1 MHFGAVQEFQGLN
14 FTTHVRSETNIAAV
28 VGRNGAGKT
37 RLLQAIAEHKVEVF
51 VNGAAVSAGESRLHR
66 LSELQP
72 GLSFNFDLVEH
83 KEQRLQA
90 IALYNNH
97 KGKFDIDPQ
106 RSIAAI
112 GGQGHGGRMR
122 VNIHHVARAVSRAS
136 KVTDK
141 NVNELDDSD
150 VGDYFSGTDFV
161 DMGSL
166 NVTGTVRAYVERLD
180 QNKQN
185 DYRNHEYGE
194 NNRHLTSEQFR
205 ARFGPPPWE
214 LLNEVLRNVLDG
226 RYQFEVPVLSNI
238 AGYNGKLIRV
248 EDGLTVQPAWLS
260 SGEKVLMWLCLSMY
274 TTDAGSAA
282 QPPKLLLL
290 DEPDSALHPQMVQK
304 LHMVL
309 KRIVDTFGC
318 GILFTTHSPT
328 SVALFNAGPIWQV
341 AERSIVEVEKDV
353 AIADLLVGLDQVS
366 IHYAR
371 CKQVYVESHKDED
384 VYTEL
389 FTYLRRWNTGVSAHI
404 ALSFI
409 PAAPKLARENVRHI
423 LKAHLGDIDP
433 DKSEA
438 FIQALNGQGDCAQV
452 IGAVQALNSEDGVPV
467 HGIIDWDLT
476 NEPLGRIRVLG
487 QGLFYNIESAVL
499 NPLSLGIYLLQNFR
513 GKIRPSDYGLTEG
526 FDLPSLYSDTTYWQ
540 SIADGVMRQTLGV
553 ADVNHDINCAFLSG
567 GHVSLDHRYAHM
579 NGHDLETRLRQP
591 GAYPFLKAV
600 NKRPTL
606 LMDVVQKVIQASR
619 GRLMPMAFVELFACI
634 QAAV

>member
-14 FTTHVRSETNIAAV
+14 FTTHVQTETNIAAI

-37 RLLQAIAEHKVEVF
+37 RLLQAIAEQKVEVF
-51 VNGAAVSAGESRLHR
+51 VNGAVVSAGEARLHR

-72 GLSFNFDLVEH
+72 GLSFNFDPLEH
-83 KEQRLQA
+83 REKRLQA
-90 IALYNNH
+90 IALYNQY
-97 KGKFDIDPQ
+97 KGRFDIDPQ

-112 GGQGHGGRMR
+112 GSGNLARMR
-122 VNIHHVARAVSRAS
+122 VNIHHVAQAVSRAS
-136 KVTDK
+136 KVTGK
-141 NVNELDDSD
+141 NVNELDDPD
-150 VGDYFSGTDFV
+150 VGDYFSGADFV
-161 DMGSL
+161 AMGSL
-166 NVTGTVRAYVERLD
+166 NVTGTVRAYVERLE

-185 DYRNHEYGE
+185 DYRNHAYGE
-194 NNRHLTSEQFR
+194 HNRHLTDEQFR

-214 LLNEVLRNVLDG
+214 MLNEVLRNVLDG

-238 AGYNGKLIRV
+238 AGYSGRLVRV
-248 EDGLTVQPAWLS
+248 EDGLSVQPAWLS
-260 SGEKVLMWLCLSMY
+260 SGEKVLMWLCVSMY
-274 TTDAGSAA
+274 ATDTGSAA

-309 KRIVDTFGC
+309 KRIVSTFGC

-328 SVALFNAGPIWQV
+328 SVALFGAGPIWQV
-341 AERSIVEVEKDV
+341 SERSIVEVEKDV
-353 AIADLLVGLDQVS
+353 AIGELLVGLDQVS

-389 FTYLRRWNTGVSAHI
+389 FTYLRRWSTRVSEHI

-409 PAAPKLARENVRHI
+409 PAAPKLARDNVRQV

-433 DKSEA
+433 EKSETI
-438 FIQALNGQGDCAQV
+438 IQALNGQGDCAQV
-452 IGAVQALNSEDGVPV
+452 IGAVQALNAEDGVPV

-476 NEPLGRIRVLG
+476 NQPLGRIRVLG

-499 NPLSLGIYLLQNFR
+499 NPLLLGIYLLQNFR
-513 GKIRPSDYGLTEG
+513 EKIRPIDYGLQDG
-526 FDLPSLYSDTTYWQ
+526 FDLPSLYSDATCWQ

-553 ADVNHDINCAFLSG
+553 ADLNHDLKCAFLSG
-567 GHVSLDHRYAHM
+567 GHVSLDRRYSHM
-579 NGHDLETRLRQP
+579 NGHDLEGRLRQP
-591 GAYPFLKAV
+591 CAYPFLNAV

-606 LMDVVQKVIQASR
+606 LMDVVQKVIQPSR
-619 GRLMPMAFVELFACI
+619 GRLMPTAFVELFASI